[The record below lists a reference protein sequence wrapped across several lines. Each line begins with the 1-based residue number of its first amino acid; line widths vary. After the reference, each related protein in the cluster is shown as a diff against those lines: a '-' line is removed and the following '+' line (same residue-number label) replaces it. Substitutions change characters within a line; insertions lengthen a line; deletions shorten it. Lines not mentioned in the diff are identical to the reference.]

1 LGLLKKLAGEAVIY
15 GMSSVVGRLLNY
27 LLVPLYTTVFLPA
40 EYGIVTELYA
50 YVAFLNILYLY
61 GMETAFFRFANKKD
75 GRDYYSST
83 FLLILFSSLIF
94 SGVLALFAT
103 SITNALQYPD
113 QELYIYCFS
122 AILAADAISALPFA
136 LLRLQGKAIKFASI
150 KLANIGLNIGLNLLF
165 LIWLP
170 SHQSQ
175 FLGFNFGQ
183 EIGVGYVFLANL
195 IANFTTLLFL
205 FRELLLVKL
214 KIIMSDLGDMLKYAW
229 PLLLIGFAGVTNEM
243 LSRAMLKYL
252 LPEGFYE
259 GRTNLEALGIFGAC
273 YKLSVFMTL
282 GIQAFRYAAE
292 PFFFSRAMDKE
303 SPALFAKVTD
313 VFVIFGCWVL
323 FAISINLDILGGLF
337 LRNPI
342 YLEGLVVVPY
352 LLMGGLFLGIYYNLS
367 IWYKLTDRTVFG
379 AAIAIAGALV
389 TIALNLLL
397 VPNYGYEGS
406 AWTTLLTYLSMVVM
420 SYYWG
425 QKYYPIPY
433 KVGKGITYLIITA
446 ISIFLYQ
453 MLPDF
458 DLYLKIGINVF
469 LMVVSGFAIFMLE
482 KK

>member
-1 LGLLKKLAGEAVIY
+1 MSLLKKLASEAAIY

-75 GRDYYSST
+75 GKDYYSSS
-83 FLLILFSSLIF
+83 FLIVLFTSIIF
-94 SGVLALFAT
+94 SGVLSLFAT
-103 SITNALQYPD
+103 SITNALQYPN

-122 AILAADAISALPFA
+122 AILATDAISALPFA
-136 LLRLQGKAIKFASI
+136 LLRLQGKATKFATI
-150 KLANIGLNIGLNLLF
+150 KLTNIGLNIGLNLLF
-165 LIWLP
+165 LVWLP
-170 SHQSQ
+170 SHGSQ
-175 FLGFNFGQ
+175 LLGFSFDQNF
-183 EIGVGYVFLANL
+183 GVGYVFLANL
-195 IANFTTLLFL
+195 LANVTTLIFL
-205 FRELLLVKL
+205 FREFLFIRLKL
-214 KIIMSDLGDMLKYAW
+214 IFSDIKPMLNYAW
-229 PLLLIGFAGVTNEM
+229 PLLIIGFAGVTNEM

-252 LPEGFYE
+252 LPEGFYTD
-259 GRTNLEALGIFGAC
+259 RTNLEALGIFGAC

-282 GIQAFRYAAE
+282 GIQAFKYAAE
-292 PFFFSRAMDKE
+292 PFFFSQAMDKE

-313 VFVIFGCWVL
+313 LFIIFGCWVL

-367 IWYKLTDRTVFG
+367 IWYKLTDKTIFGAIIALAG
-379 AAIAIAGALV
+379 AAI
-389 TIALNLLL
+389 TIGLNLFL
-397 VPNYGYEGS
+397 VPIYGYEGS
-406 AWTTLLTYLSMVVM
+406 AWATLLTYMSMVIL
-420 SYYWG
+420 SYWWG

-433 KVGKGITYLIITA
+433 KVGKAFIYMVITA
-446 ISIFLYQ
+446 LSIYLYQ
-453 MLPDF
+453 LLPPF
-458 DLYLKIGINVF
+458 DLHIKMIINVF
-469 LMVVSGFAIFMLE
+469 LVAVSGIVLYMLE